1 MVTLK
6 SWQIRM
12 AELTFK
18 QKKVDLTCKE
28 ERELE
33 DCLKLNANYVWTM
46 MTLENL
52 SLELAAIKDV
62 KGQHEVCRRIEELVN
77 DPHSYKEANR
87 HA

>member
-18 QKKVDLTCKE
+18 QKRTDLTCKE

-33 DCLKLNANYVWTM
+33 DCLKLNAEFVWNVM
-46 MTLENL
+46 KLENL
-52 SLELAAIKDV
+52 STELSIINDFH
-62 KGQHEVCRRIEELVN
+62 GQHEVCRRIEELVN
-77 DPHSYKEANR
+77 DPHSYKEATK
-87 HA
+87 